1 MHDPILYTSDHRQA
15 ALQLRASTGSFWL
28 PLRGMASSTQNVSL
42 PSRPLKN
49 YCARLCGVE
58 ISLGMLMYS
67 SYTPLPRLISPCLA
81 VARYIFQRPASGK
94 ILDAGELSAATAAQ
108 CPE

>member
-28 PLRGMASSTQNVSL
+28 PQREMASSTQN
-42 PSRPLKN
+42 
-49 YCARLCGVE
+49 
-58 ISLGMLMYS
+58 ISL
-67 SYTPLPRLISPCLA
+67 T
-81 VARYIFQRPASGK
+81 SGK